1 MKTIQKLLLSTAFA
15 PLLVACESNSNPDPV
30 VPLEATLVEDLAAPN
45 DNIDRNT
52 GEIIEERP
60 FQFFSLEQN
69 TLVTENDDWDL
80 AFKGTTIR
88 VNSEKNVQ
96 AAIVN
101 GIFEEI
107 TEVPANATFA
117 TDTETSFAIPTGS
130 GNGWY
135 NYNSSTFTVTPI
147 PGRVL
152 LVQTSEGNYSKIEI
166 LSYYQGNPPVEEIDP
181 RTTPSGYY
189 TFRYLLQP
197 DGSTGF

>member
-1 MKTIQKLLLSTAFA
+1 MKTIHNLFLSTAFA
-15 PLLVACESNSNPDPV
+15 FLLFACQSNSNPDPV
-30 VPLEATLVEDLAAPN
+30 VPLAATLVEDLAAPN
-45 DNIDRNT
+45 DNIDRTT

-69 TLVTENDDWDL
+69 SLVAENEDWDL

-96 AAIVN
+96 AAVVS

-152 LVQTSEGNYSKIEI
+152 LVQTTEGNYSKIEI

-197 DGSTGF
+197 NGSTSF